1 MKKRAR
7 PSHGQNVTRK
17 ANGELRYEPA
27 PGGPAR
33 AAVFDPVLCELMYRW
48 FAPPGGRVL
57 DPFAGT
63 AVAGLVAAKLGR
75 RFTGID
81 LRGDQ
86 LRENAKAA
94 ARICTKR
101 DPRPV
106 WMAGDAIDLRRMH
119 PEPIDFAFS
128 SPPYGDLEIYSDD
141 PRDLSTL
148 SYDDFLKKYRAI
160 IAELVALLRPDR
172 FVSFVV
178 ADVRDRAGLYRRFV
192 SATEEAF
199 EAAGARLYNEAILL
213 TMAGSLKIR
222 AGHIFDRSRKL
233 GRSHQ
238 NVLIFVKG
246 DPAKATAAIGPVQRG
261 EVPERGEEAV

>member
-7 PSHGQNVTRK
+7 PAHGQNVTKK
-17 ANGELRYEPA
+17 ADGSLRYEPA

-48 FAPPGGRVL
+48 FSPPGGRVL

-81 LRGDQ
+81 LRGEQ
-86 LRENAKAA
+86 LLENRKAA
-94 ARICTKR
+94 ARICTKA
-101 DPRPV
+101 DPRPE
-106 WMAGDAIDLRRMH
+106 WIAGDAIDLPRLH
-119 PEPIDFAFS
+119 PAPIDFAFS
-128 SPPYGDLEIYSDD
+128 SPPYGDLEVYSDD

-148 SYDDFLKKYRAI
+148 AYDVFLVKYRAI
-160 IAELVALLRPDR
+160 IAHVVAALRPDR

-178 ADVRDRAGLYRRFV
+178 ADIRDRGGLYRRFV
-192 SATEEAF
+192 SATEQAF
-199 EAAGARLYNEAILL
+199 EDAGARLYNEAILL

-222 AGHIFDRSRKL
+222 AGIVFDRARKL
-233 GRSHQ
+233 GKSHQ

-246 DPAKATAAIGPVQRG
+246 DPAKATAAIGPVERG
-261 EVPERGEEAV
+261 DVPESEAIG